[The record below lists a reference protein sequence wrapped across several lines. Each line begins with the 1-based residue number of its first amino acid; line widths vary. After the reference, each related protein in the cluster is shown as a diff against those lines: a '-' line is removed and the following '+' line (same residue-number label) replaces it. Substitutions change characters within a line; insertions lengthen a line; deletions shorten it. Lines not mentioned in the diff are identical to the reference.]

1 MTWPRLASMLLLE
14 DSKTTER
21 KRPEKRA
28 RSTQSRF
35 TGRILTQGLTLFH
48 NPRALHPL
56 TYDILSCAYS
66 FMDDTEL
73 RTFLPGFYPFASQ
86 KAVLVAAH
94 KEIPKDAE

>member
-1 MTWPRLASMLLLE
+1 MLLLE

-28 RSTQSRF
+28 RSTQIRF

-48 NPRALHPL
+48 NPRALYPR
-56 TYDILSCAYS
+56 TYDILSCAYG

-73 RTFLPGFYPFASQ
+73 RAFLPGFYPFASQ
-86 KAVLVAAH
+86 KLVFVAAH